1 MRDVIVIKIYADGR
15 KKILCGER
23 EEGEIVEFTAERI
36 IKEHGM
42 RNRGEFIV
50 ISRSGNEGAFISQF
64 MDGIYLNGDNS
75 TIWVDDTQM
84 LIDALKKLSEEVRGD
99 DD

>member
-1 MRDVIVIKIYADGR
+1 MPDVIVIKIYSTGK
-15 KKILCGER
+15 KKIMCGER
-23 EEGEIVEFTAERI
+23 REGEIVEFTAERI

-64 MDGIYLNGDNS
+64 MDGIFLNGNNS
-75 TIWVDDTQM
+75 TIWVDDTQV
-84 LIDALKKLSEEVRGD
+84 LVDALRKLNEEVVRD
-99 DD
+99 AD